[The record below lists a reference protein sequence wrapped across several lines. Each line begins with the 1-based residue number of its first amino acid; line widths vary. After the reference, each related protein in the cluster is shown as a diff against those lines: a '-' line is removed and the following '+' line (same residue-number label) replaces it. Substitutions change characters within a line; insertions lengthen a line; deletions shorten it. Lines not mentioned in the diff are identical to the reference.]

1 MMITMLIRLR
11 LQACVRPGSGR
22 MLTYVWNQLAYLRDA
37 TQQPGLWAAHR
48 TRGVDVLS
56 ACYCL
61 LASRLSRR
69 CIKRK
74 YITVQHRKNKQEGN
88 NIDRRKGKKE
98 GGRKEGRQE
107 ARNNGLAARCC
118 VHLPIYTCYFETAAS
133 SAQFTGLGFKM
144 W

>member
-1 MMITMLIRLR
+1 MIMMITMLIRLR

-74 YITVQHRKNKQEGN
+74 YITVQHRKKQTGRKEIISTAGRE
-88 NIDRRKGKKE
+88 RRRE
-98 GGRKEGRQE
+98 GGRKDDRKQE
-107 ARNNGLAARCC
+107 
-118 VHLPIYTCYFETAAS
+118 TTA
-133 SAQFTGLGFKM
+133 
-144 W
+144 

>member
-11 LQACVRPGSGR
+11 LQACVGPGSGR

-74 YITVQHRKNKQEGN
+74 YITVQHRKNKQEG
-88 NIDRRKGKKE
+88 RK
-98 GGRKEGRQE
+98 
-107 ARNNGLAARCC
+107 
-118 VHLPIYTCYFETAAS
+118 
-133 SAQFTGLGFKM
+133 
-144 W
+144 